1 MRQKPHKQAKY
12 SFCNPATNKP
22 MSSIAMK
29 DAIRVFYEIGTRSC
43 NDQNNKLRESIISD
57 IINSKIPEEFYQDS
71 RWSNLKDGLFN
82 YIGKITN
89 GEKLEHVECKIKAG
103 RKYNYDFELIVNRLK
118 NYHVEFKYNA
128 ERISDLPQFA
138 NVSKVSR
145 YLSNNFESYF
155 YDNYLQRISEMG
167 QLALPEKAA
176 YLKQVHGPKPKCM
189 MDFKNK
195 YYAGCSRSSQCDHTT
210 ESENFYNF
218 CNEVSREAIN
228 NYISSYD
235 LNSAELTNYLS
246 TTQQSKVYMLY
257 KDGKFYAETINAD
270 DFEIVECERV
280 PSKYVYVA
288 RLANGH
294 RLRILLRWKNGNG
307 IAFPGLQ
314 IKFVE

>member
-1 MRQKPHKQAKY
+1 MCQNPHKQVKC
-12 SFCNPATNKP
+12 SFRTPFAIKS
-22 MSSIAMK
+22 MSSIIMK
-29 DAIRVFYEIGTRSC
+29 DAISVFYEIGTRSS
-43 NDQNNKLRESIISD
+43 NDQNNKLREKIISD
-57 IINSKIPEEFYQDS
+57 IINSNIPEEYYQDS
-71 RWSNLKDGLFN
+71 RWSNLKSALFD

-89 GEKLEHVECKIKAG
+89 GEQLEHVECKIKAG
-103 RKYNYDFELIVNRLK
+103 RKYNYDFELVVNHDTK
-118 NYHVEFKYNA
+118 YHVEFKYNA

-155 YDNYLQRISEMG
+155 YDNYLPRISEMG
-167 QLALPEKAA
+167 QLALPDKGA

-195 YYAGCSRSSQCDHTT
+195 YYAGCSRSSQCDHTK
-210 ESENFYNF
+210 ESEDFYNF
-218 CNEVSREAIN
+218 CNEVSREAIQ

-235 LNSAELTNYLS
+235 LNASELTNYLS
-246 TTQQSKVYMLY
+246 ATQHSKVYMLY

-288 RLANGH
+288 TLANGH